1 MGKNT
6 VVTRRD
12 FLKSSGIVA
21 LSLSIGLRAT
31 ETLAADAP
39 ARGGS
44 LIWGVE
50 TEPTTL
56 NPHLNGQ
63 AKAKLVLRNAYECLL
78 ARSPDGGYVPW
89 LAKDYAV
96 SEDGRTYTFNLRDD
110 VSFSD
115 GEKFDAAAV
124 VTNFL
129 KLKEPIYSGSISAGH
144 VSHIS
149 EAVARD
155 AHTVVLTLKDVYA
168 PFLDGATS
176 IEIISPKSFSSPHLK
191 AGGPEIAGT
200 GPFIL
205 DRYVKGQEI
214 RFVRNA
220 VYNWAPGNAGHQGP
234 AYLDEVIYRF
244 LPESAVRTGA
254 LSSGQVHV
262 IEGISGNDAAL
273 FRDNPDFTYQSALN
287 TGTPYTLYLNV
298 TNAPTSDVK
307 IRKAFLAAI
316 DVERIIQSVYRGER
330 KRAWGVLT
338 PADTDFYDKS
348 IEGRYGFDIDL
359 ANRLL
364 DEAGWTSRDGDGFR
378 TKDGKRL
385 TIEIVQSQATLRD
398 QRDVLLEAV
407 QAQARQN
414 AGIDIVLRY
423 VDAGTYSNRQSDGQ
437 YGIIPNSTTTQ
448 ENGLTLYFHYL
459 PRAKGGSINYSRTEA
474 ADISAWLAEAAST
487 LDAKRRFEIYSKL
500 QHFAL
505 LDQALG
511 LPLYVPDDQIAATVA
526 VQGAGFRPFKRLP
539 ENAYD
544 IWLQQQS

>member
-1 MGKNT
+1 MAK

-12 FLKSSGIVA
+12 FLAGSGIAA
-21 LSLSIGLRAT
+21 LSLTLGLRAA
-31 ETLAADAP
+31 EALASNAP

-44 LIWGVE
+44 LTWGVE

-63 AKAKLVLRNAYECLL
+63 AKAKLILRNAYESLL

-89 LAKDYAV
+89 LAKSYTV
-96 SEDGRTYTFNLRDD
+96 SPDGKTYTFHLRDD

-124 VTNFL
+124 ALNFTR
-129 KLKEPIYSGSISAGH
+129 LKEPTYSGSISAGH
-144 VSHIS
+144 VSHVS
-149 EAVARD
+149 EAIAVD
-155 AHTVVLTLKDVYA
+155 PYTVSLTLNDVYS
-168 PFLDGATS
+168 PFLDGASS
-176 IEIISPKSFSSPHLK
+176 IEILSPKSFASSQLK

-205 DRYVKGQEI
+205 DHYIKGQEI
-214 RFVRNA
+214 RFARNPK
-220 VYNWAPGNAGHQGP
+220 YNWAPANAGHQGS
-234 AYLDEVIYRF
+234 AYLDEVVYRF

-254 LSSGQVHV
+254 LASGQVHV
-262 IEGISGNDAAL
+262 IEGISGNDAVL
-273 FRDNPDFTYQSALN
+273 FTDNTDFTYQSALN
-287 TGTPYTLYLNV
+287 TGTPYTLYLN
-298 TNAPTSDVK
+298 TETGPTSDVRV
-307 IRKAFLAAI
+307 RKAVLAAV

-338 PADTDFYDKS
+338 PADTDFYDSS
-348 IEGRYGFDIDL
+348 IEGRYGFDADL

-364 DEAGWTSRDGDGFR
+364 DEAGWAARDAEGFR

-398 QRDVLLEAV
+398 QRDILLEAI

-414 AGIDIVLRY
+414 ADIDLALRY
-423 VDAGTYSNRQSDGQ
+423 VDAGTYANRQRDGQ

-448 ENGLTLYFHYL
+448 ENGVTIYFHYL
-459 PRAKGGSINYSRTEA
+459 PRDKGGSINYSRTIAPE
-474 ADISAWLAEAAST
+474 ISVWLEEAAST
-487 LDAKRRFEIYSKL
+487 LDAQRRFDIYAKL
-500 QHFAL
+500 QRFAL
-505 LDQALG
+505 LEQALG
-511 LPLYVPDDQIAATVA
+511 LPLYVPDDQIAAAAQVKG
-526 VQGAGFRPFKRLP
+526 VGFRPFKRLP

-544 IWLQQQS
+544 IWLDQQT

>member
-1 MGKNT
+1 MA
-6 VVTRRD
+6 
-12 FLKSSGIVA
+12 A
-21 LSLSIGLRAT
+21 LSLAIGLRAT
-31 ETLAADAP
+31 EALADDAP
-39 ARGGS
+39 VQGGS
-44 LIWGVE
+44 LSWGVE

-63 AKAKLVLRNAYECLL
+63 AKAKLILRNAYETLL
-78 ARSPDGGYVPW
+78 ARSPDGGYVSW
-89 LAKDYAV
+89 LAESYTV
-96 SEDGRTYTFNLRDD
+96 SPDGKTYTFRLRDN
-110 VSFSD
+110 VTFSD

-124 VTNFL
+124 ALNFT
-129 KLKEPIYSGSISAGH
+129 KLKEPTYSGSISAGH
-144 VSHIS
+144 VSHVS
-149 EAVARD
+149 EAIALD
-155 AHTVVLTLKDVYA
+155 PHTVVLRLKDVYS

-176 IEIISPKSFSSPHLK
+176 IEILSPKSFSSSQLK

-214 RFVRNA
+214 RFIRNPA
-220 VYNWAPGNAGHQGP
+220 YNWAPANAGHQGP
-234 AYLDEVIYRF
+234 AYLNEVIYRF

-254 LSSGQVHV
+254 LTSGQVHV

-298 TNAPTSDVK
+298 ASGPTSDVN
-307 IRKAFLAAI
+307 IRKAVLAAI

-338 PADTDFYDKS
+338 PADTDFYDRS
-348 IEGRYGFDIDL
+348 IEGSYGFDATL
-359 ANRLL
+359 ANKLL
-364 DEAGWTSRDGDGFR
+364 DEAGWTSRDADGFR
-378 TKDGKRL
+378 TKDGARL

-398 QRDVLLEAV
+398 QRDILLEAV

-414 AGIDIVLRY
+414 AGIDVALQY
-423 VDAGTYSNRQSDGQ
+423 VDAGTYANRQQDGQ

-459 PRAKGGSINYSRTEA
+459 PRDRGGSINYSRTIA
-474 ADISAWLAEAAST
+474 PQISAWLADAAST
-487 LDAKRRFEIYSKL
+487 LDAKKRFEIYAAL
-500 QHFAL
+500 QRFAL
-505 LDQALG
+505 REQALA
-511 LPLYVPDDQIAATVA
+511 LPLYVPDDQIAAAAEVKG
-526 VQGAGFRPFKRLP
+526 VGFRPFKRLP

-544 IWLQQQS
+544 VWLQQPA